1 MSNHFQ
7 RFISE
12 PFFSNIRYE
21 TSANLKAEK
30 ENKMSETHYRSCNL
44 CEAICGIAIEH
55 ADGEILAIAGDKNDP
70 FSRGHICPKAFAL
83 KDVYHDKNRLK
94 MPVKRDGDG
103 WREISWTEAFDEIET
118 RVKTVQAKHGRNA
131 VAVFQ
136 GNPSVHNFGTLLNSG
151 DLLKALKTQ
160 NNFSATSVDQLPH
173 HFAAWTMFG
182 HPLLMPIPDV
192 DRTEYFLIFGANP
205 LASNGSLM
213 TAPDIINRLENIKK
227 RGGKIVLIDPRKTET
242 ARVADEHF
250 FIKPS
255 SDVFL
260 LLAIVNVLFAENLI
274 KLERLESFTDGAEI
288 LREISKEYAPE
299 TAADLTGIPAF
310 EIRRIAAEFGA
321 AKAAVCYGRMGVSTQ
336 KFGSLCHWLINSIN
350 ILTGNFDRA
359 GGAMFTAPAF
369 DLLAAAKPSN
379 IFNRW
384 QSRVRRLPEFMGELP
399 VAALAEEISA
409 PGEGQIK
416 ALITSCGNPV
426 LSTPNGGALDAALE
440 KLEFMVSI
448 DIYINETTSRADV
461 ILPPATGLE
470 TSHYDV
476 IFNLFAV
483 RNTAKYSA
491 PMFPK
496 ADGAKYDW
504 EIFQELAHR
513 LSGKPEPLN
522 LVPPEAKL
530 DSGLQ
535 FGRYKMSLEYLRMNP
550 HGVDLGALEPCLP
563 ERLLTENKRINL
575 APELLVKDLERLKLE
590 VQETSEFPFA
600 LIGRRH
606 LRDNNSWLHNSE
618 VLVKGK
624 NRCTVLINQT
634 DAENLRIE
642 NGATLKVSS
651 RVGAVEIPCEITDKI
666 MPGVVSIPHGY
677 GHNRKGVRLDTARN
691 HAGVSINDLTDDRV
705 LDELTGNAAFSNVK
719 VRLESVKV

>member
-1 MSNHFQ
+1 
-7 RFISE
+7 
-12 PFFSNIRYE
+12 
-21 TSANLKAEK
+21 
-30 ENKMSETHYRSCNL
+30 MSEIHYRACNL
-44 CEAICGIAIEH
+44 CEAICGI
-55 ADGEILAIAGDKNDP
+55 EIKHQNGKILSIAGDKLDP
-70 FSRGHICPKAFAL
+70 FSRGHVCPKAVAL
-83 KDVYHDKNRLK
+83 KDIYEDANRLK
-94 MPVKRDGDG
+94 FPVQRTGND
-103 WREISWTEAFDEIET
+103 WREISWEAAFLEVET
-118 RVKTVQAKHGRNA
+118 RIKDVQNRHGRNA

-136 GNPSVHNFGTLLNSG
+136 GNPSVHNFGTLLSSG
-151 DLLKALKTQ
+151 ELLKSLKTQ
-160 NNFSATSVDQLPH
+160 NNFSATSTDQLPH

-192 DRTEYFLIFGANP
+192 DRTGYFLIFGANP

-227 RGGKIVLIDPRKTET
+227 RDGKIVLIDPRKTET
-242 ARVADEHF
+242 ARVASEHF

-255 SDVFL
+255 GDVFL
-260 LLAIVNVLFAENLI
+260 LLAIIHTLFAENLVN
-274 KLERLESFTDGAEI
+274 LERLADFTDGVET
-288 LREISKEYAPE
+288 LRDVSADYAPE
-299 TAADLTGIPAF
+299 TVEKLTGISAF
-310 EIRRIAAEFGA
+310 EIRRIAVEFGA
-321 AKAAVCYGRMGVSTQ
+321 AKSAVCYGRMGVSVQ

-369 DLLAAAKPSN
+369 DLLAAAKNAN

-384 QSRVRRLPEFMGELP
+384 QSRVRQLPEFMGELA
-399 VAALAEEISA
+399 VAVLSEEITTD
-409 PGEGQIK
+409 GEGQIK

-426 LSTPNGGALDAALE
+426 LSTPNGSALE
-440 KLEFMVSI
+440 KALKKLEFMVSI
-448 DIYINETTSRADV
+448 DIYINETTKNADI

-483 RNTAKYSA
+483 RNQAKYSA
-491 PMFPK
+491 PLFPK

-504 EIFQELAHR
+504 EIFQELSHR
-513 LSGKPEPLN
+513 LNGKDEPLN

-530 DSGLQ
+530 EMGLK
-535 FGRYKMSLEYLRMNP
+535 FGKYKMSLEDLRKNP
-550 HGVDLGALEPCLP
+550 HGIDLGELKSCLP
-563 ERLLTENKRINL
+563 ERLLTANKRINL
-575 APELLVKDLERLKLE
+575 APEILVNDLERLKVE
-590 VQETSEFPFA
+590 AKDSDEFPFA

-618 VLVKGK
+618 RLVKGK
-624 NRCTVLINQT
+624 NRCTILINPS

-642 NGATLKVSS
+642 NGQQLKVSS
-651 RVGAVEIPCEITDKI
+651 RVGGIEIPCEISDKI

-677 GHNRKGVRLDTARN
+677 GHGRAGVKLDTATN
-691 HAGVSINDLTDDRV
+691 HAGASINDLTDERV

-719 VRLESVKV
+719 VRLESA